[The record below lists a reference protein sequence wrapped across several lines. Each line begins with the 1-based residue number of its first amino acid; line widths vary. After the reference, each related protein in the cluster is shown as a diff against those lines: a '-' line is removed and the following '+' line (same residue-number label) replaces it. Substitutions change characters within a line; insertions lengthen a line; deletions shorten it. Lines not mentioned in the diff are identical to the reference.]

1 MVIIT
6 LHDSKILLSLHY
18 FLTPQ
23 FENFTNLLIGILGV
37 SNPTFFLR
45 FLRKYVTILVNISNI
60 SNNTVLQCYLLRI
73 FVSIRRLFQLIL
85 CIGISTP
92 PHLKNMTFSFANY
105 PLKSS
110 NYPSAPFWTGF
121 SVNSHNINNFL
132 SLTASHLLNSL
143 LKFPSLNCYS

>member
-45 FLRKYVTILVNISNI
+45 FLRKYVTILVSISNI
-60 SNNTVLQCYLLRI
+60 SNNTVTM
-73 FVSIRRLFQLIL
+73 LFALDICVNKKAVPTHSVHWDLNPSPPQKHDPFFCQL
-85 CIGISTP
+85 
-92 PHLKNMTFSFANY
+92 
-105 PLKSS
+105 SS
-110 NYPSAPFWTGF
+110 
-121 SVNSHNINNFL
+121 
-132 SLTASHLLNSL
+132 
-143 LKFPSLNCYS
+143 

>member
-45 FLRKYVTILVNISNI
+45 FLRKYVTILVNI

-121 SVNSHNINNFL
+121 SVNVHNINNFL